1 VPVHHQPAML
11 EYGRG
16 LELPATEEVAR
27 THLAVPMSP
36 MLDRG
41 QPDEVAAG
49 ARAAVVAV

>member
-41 QPDEVAAG
+41 QPDEVAAA
-49 ARAAVVAV
+49 ARGAVVAV